1 MMYISA
7 GKWFSVVL
15 LVILCTMLS
24 AGAWGLDDNSLWDSA
39 MAKFEAGDLQGAAAL
54 FNQLISQYPNSPKV
68 PGAKLKL
75 AEIERLANPNAGT
88 DESIQALAEVMEQYP
103 ASPEAAEALMQ
114 QGFVYAKTRQPA
126 DTELAIQAFSTF
138 LSAYPNNLSA
148 AKVRNS
154 LGMLYARKGD
164 LDRAEATLDSVRG
177 SAGVTKELAERSAL
191 HSGFIKIMKYFAS
204 YKKEHLRNAISA
216 LGAVTLSSDPVV
228 KGKADLGIAEATL
241 MLGNPLEARELYRK
255 AAAAYASQ
263 GYFAGIALYGVA
275 MSSQEAGE
283 REQAVEDYD
292 KLLSKAMGQTLPDKD
307 ASWKS
312 ACLASLGQSMHGV
325 VLSSGKFELVPG
337 SDLMYLA
344 VFNKANC
351 LYELGRYDEAKS
363 VLAELVASA
372 EGTDLGKRAFQLLE
386 RSQNAKGGRQ

>member
-1 MMYISA
+1 M
-7 GKWFSVVL
+7 GVGRQL
-15 LVILCTMLS
+15 PL
-24 AGAWGLDDNSLWDSA
+24 GL
-39 MAKFEAGDLQGAAAL
+39 GDGEVRRRGLAGAAAL
-54 FNQLISQYPNSPKV
+54 FNQLISQYPNSAKV

-88 DESIQALAEVMEQYP
+88 DESIGALSDVMEQYP
-103 ASPEAAEALMQ
+103 ASPEAADALMQ
-114 QGFVYAKTRQPA
+114 QGFIYSKTRQPA

-138 LSAYPNNLSA
+138 LSTYPNDQSA

-164 LDRAEATLDSVRG
+164 LNMAEATLDGVRDT
-177 SAGVTKELAERSAL
+177 AGVTKELAERSAL

-204 YKKEHLRNAISA
+204 CKKEHLRNAISA

-241 MLGNPLEARELYRK
+241 MLGNPLEAREMYRK

-275 MSSQEAGE
+275 MCSQEAGE
-283 REQAVEDYD
+283 RERAADDYD
-292 KLLSKAMGQTLPDKD
+292 VLLSKPAGLTLADKD

-312 ACLASLGQSMHGV
+312 ACLGSLNQSMQGV
-325 VLSSGKFELVPG
+325 VLSSGKFELIPG
-337 SDLMYLA
+337 SDIMRMA

-351 LYELGRYDEAKS
+351 LYELGRYDDAKAA
-363 VLAELVASA
+363 LAELVNCA
-372 EGTDLGKRAFQLLE
+372 EGTDLGKRASKLSE